1 MENSWKKTEL
11 YKNSRVLPHSAELT
25 SGVPISL
32 CPRPGVYVNPHL
44 TLYGWG
50 KVGEGRSLRG
60 EERVR
65 GGRGE
70 GKGGRIIDLTDK
82 VNQGG
87 FSLGPSSRSRH
98 DRMDN

>member
-1 MENSWKKTEL
+1 MGFYRTAPNYS
-11 YKNSRVLPHSAELT
+11 T

-60 EERVR
+60 EERR
-65 GGRGE
+65 GGEGGRG
-70 GKGGRIIDLTDK
+70 R
-82 VNQGG
+82 
-87 FSLGPSSRSRH
+87 GPY
-98 DRMDN
+98 NN